1 MGAGRLTDTRFICS
15 PNIRTKAFPLLSFP
29 SDKGDTM
36 KKLKLSARVMGSVEY
51 CWLLLTNPTFQAA
64 RDKRMAFYQYQVG
77 KYYSRLYP

>member
-1 MGAGRLTDTRFICS
+1 
-15 PNIRTKAFPLLSFP
+15 
-29 SDKGDTM
+29 M
-36 KKLKLSARVMGSVEY
+36 KKLKLSARVIGGVEY